1 LGALCLTGFSDAES
15 TFSASISKN
24 NKSKLGWTIG
34 LSYAIHLSIRD
45 IRLLEQIK
53 LFFNVG
59 SIIHNPDKGLA
70 IYRVRSL
77 KDLAVII
84 KFFQKYSLLTSKRH
98 NFNLFVV
105 LYEIILKKEHLTV
118 SGFLKSISI
127 INNLNNPINS
137 DLMDEITLK

>member
-1 LGALCLTGFSDAES
+1 M
-15 TFSASISKN
+15 
-24 NKSKLGWTIG
+24 
-34 LSYAIHLSIRD
+34 
-45 IRLLEQIK
+45 
-53 LFFNVG
+53 
-59 SIIHNPDKGLA
+59 
-70 IYRVRSL
+70 RSL

-105 LYEIILKKEHLTV
+105 LYEGSTLILKKEHLTV